1 MRPHLFHRA
10 ILQCAVLLVPRRA
23 RTAWLAEWS
32 SELWYVNQEA
42 RSLCESG
49 RHSRL
54 GSMAQSLSAQGSV
67 ARFSLGS
74 FRDALSLRRECVSE
88 PATIKPFQGPS
99 ANSATS
105 CALVLT
111 VFALVTCAAALLV
124 PETRRAL
131 APPVTSDRNL
141 YLIAP
146 HGQAETDLPL
156 VRLSEFRAWS
166 ARRQHL
172 FDRFAFYEPVVRQ
185 IHIAP
190 HVAPELTVA
199 RATPGLFDLLGIS
212 PDLAPASSAS
222 IAGAHLVL
230 SEHLWR
236 SAFHADPNISG
247 QSFRVGLHAATVTG
261 VVPDSAWRLPGH
273 IDAWLLEP
281 DAAAADLP
289 ATTRGFVLAHLVPS
303 DDHAG
308 FGERWSF
315 TIPNADDSSGLFEC
329 ISPAALVPRPFRI
342 FLFTGLLALLAL
354 PATTSLSLGEYPAQT
369 HPATS
374 LVSRLRRWLFLVGKL
389 TLLLPTVY
397 FASLDLAH
405 AAPDLSLA
413 HQQVIQIVSSFTLA
427 LFALRWILHD
437 QRRRCPVCLSLL
449 TRPARVGQPSRNF
462 LDWNGTELICAGG
475 HGLLHVPE
483 LPTSWFR
490 TQRWLHLD
498 PSWSSLFP
506 APF

>member
-1 MRPHLFHRA
+1 MKPHLLHRA
-10 ILQCAVLLVPRRA
+10 ILRWAGLLVPRHI

-42 RSLCESG
+42 QSLSESG
-49 RHSRL
+49 RLSRR
-54 GSMAQSLSAQGSV
+54 GSIVRYLSAQCSV
-67 ARFSLGS
+67 AQFSLGS
-74 FRDALSLRRECVSE
+74 FRDALSLRRECASGPV
-88 PATIKPFQGPS
+88 PARASQGLS
-99 ANSATS
+99 TTSSTS

-111 VFALVTCAAALLV
+111 VFALITCALAWLL
-124 PETRRAL
+124 PDARRAL
-131 APPVTSDRNL
+131 APPATNDRNL

-172 FDRFAFYEPVVRQ
+172 FDRFAFYEPVVKQ

-222 IAGAHLVL
+222 ILGRHLIL

-247 QSFRVGLHAATVTG
+247 QSIRVGLRAATVMG
-261 VVPDSAWRLPGH
+261 VLPDRAWRLPGH
-273 IDAWLLEP
+273 VDAWLLEP
-281 DAAAADLP
+281 DAGAADLP
-289 ATTRGFVLAHLVPS
+289 GTTHGFVLAHLLRS
-303 DDHAG
+303 DDHAS
-308 FGERWSF
+308 FGERWAF
-315 TIPNADDSSGLFEC
+315 TISQPDDSSASFEC

-342 FLFTGLLALLAL
+342 FLFTALLALLAL
-354 PATTSLSLGEYPAQT
+354 PATTSLSLGEYPPQR
-369 HPATS
+369 HPSTGIG
-374 LVSRLRRWLFLVGKL
+374 SRLRRWLFLLGKL

-405 AAPDLSLA
+405 AAPDLSFA

-427 LFALRWILHD
+427 LFALRWMLHD

-483 LPTSWFR
+483 LPTSWFH
-490 TQRWLHLD
+490 TQRWLYLD